1 VVEPTARYEEVQIR
15 LPEPI
20 TGVPAVSAVMGIP
33 EWWPTG
39 SRVGVV
45 MAHDR
50 GGDMH
55 DPILVGLQQGLTA
68 RGFLSLRFNF
78 PFAQIGKPRPDR
90 DPVLERTFLEAVQLL
105 ARDPA
110 AAPAHLFLGGKGIGS
125 RVAAVTAMARLRVEG
140 LFFLGYPLHPPD
152 RPQQVEADPLYR
164 VIAPMLFCQGTRD
177 RYCDLDVLRR
187 TLSRVG
193 APKTLHV
200 VAEADHQLKVLKK
213 SGRTQEAVI
222 EEILGTLQG
231 WIHKV
236 IGA

>member
-1 VVEPTARYEEVQIR
+1 LVEPTARFEEVQIR

-20 TGVPAVSAVMGIP
+20 TGTATVTGVMGVP

-39 SRVGVV
+39 ARVGVV

-50 GGDMH
+50 GGDRD
-55 DPILVGLQQGLTA
+55 DPILVGLQQGMTA

-78 PFAQIGKPRPDR
+78 PFAELGKQRPDR
-90 DPVLERTFLEAVQLL
+90 EHVLERVFLEAVQLL

-110 AAPAHLFLGGKGIGS
+110 AAPAHLFLGGKGIGG
-125 RVAAVTAMARLRVEG
+125 RTAAATAMARLRVDG
-140 LFFLGYPLHPPD
+140 LFFLGFPLHPPD
-152 RPQQVEADPLYR
+152 KPRDLDAEVLYR
-164 VIAPMLFCQGTRD
+164 VIAPMLFVQGTRD
-177 RYCDLDVLRR
+177 RSCDLDVLRK
-187 TLSRVG
+187 TLARVG

-200 VAEADHQLKVLKK
+200 VAEADHALKVLKK

-222 EEILGTLQG
+222 DETLATLQG
-231 WIHKV
+231 WIQKV